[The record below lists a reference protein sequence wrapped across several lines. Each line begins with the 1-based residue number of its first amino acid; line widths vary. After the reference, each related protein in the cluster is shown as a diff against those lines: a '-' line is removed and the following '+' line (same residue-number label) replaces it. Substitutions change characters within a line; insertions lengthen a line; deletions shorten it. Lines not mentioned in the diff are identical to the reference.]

1 MVYLGLPIKNG
12 GSVHGELLNNQMV
25 FIFCRKVPI
34 SPEENSSHF
43 SSSSSRRRSSRS
55 RSRSSSS
62 SSRCSSSSSSM

>member
-43 SSSSSRRRSSRS
+43 SLKFTYSSSNICIRSSWLHIA
-55 RSRSSSS
+55 
-62 SSRCSSSSSSM
+62 